1 MVRFIALCLFVSL
14 ESVLTGCGVGSEVKQ
29 DPIFQPGQ
37 DVYSAAIAGDVDAVA
52 KYMNQG
58 GWDPSEA
65 NYDGLLPLCAAA
77 QGGNVEIIQ
86 LMVNDGA
93 DVNAKDLT
101 GKTPLQYAKDA
112 GNQEAA
118 NLLQELGAT
127 N

>member
-1 MVRFIALCLFVSL
+1 MVRHIALCLVVSL
-14 ESVLTGCGVGSEVKQ
+14 EFVLTGCGVGSEVKN
-29 DPIFQPGQ
+29 DPVFQPGQ

-58 GWDPSEA
+58 GYDPSEA

-86 LMVNDGA
+86 LMVDDGA

-101 GKTPLQYAKDA
+101 GKVPLQYAKEA
-112 GNQEAA
+112 GNEEAVK
-118 NLLQELGAT
+118 LLQELGAT
-127 N
+127 D